1 MNSSKVLVLAVAL
14 LAAGAALAAPCP
26 DADEDDYAD
35 CAVPGCDP
43 AGLTCGDCDD
53 SDAAIHPGAVE
64 WCNHADDDC
73 EGGVDEGSPR
83 TVSGERRIDLRP
95 GTSDLFGS
103 SIASVGDVDG
113 DGVSEIAVGAPQD
126 QWRGWNAGL
135 VTLYSGA
142 DRRILWESPS
152 TISQEKLGTSL
163 AGTGDMDGDGIPD
176 LLAGCPLR
184 DAIRILSGADGH
196 EIARCTDPAG
206 VNLGNDHGVASAGDL
221 DGDAVPEILAGDTM
235 NNEVLHHQGKVTVF
249 RFDRASSTCS
259 IRLEIWDNPG
269 DYYDNLGHS
278 VAGIGDVTGD
288 GVPDLA
294 AGEPGEDAGATN
306 SGAVLI
312 FSGADGSLVRRLTD
326 PAAALNDNLGIDVHG
341 IEDLNGD
348 GVPDVV
354 ASTERRGSWEG
365 EVILFSGADGAV
377 IRRLTDSST
386 VLAER
391 VGGAIDVVGDVDGDG
406 LDDVLAGARYATVD
420 GVTHCGRALV
430 FSSGTGAIL
439 GVLVPEVKV
448 AEALFG
454 WAVAEAGDATGDGI
468 PEFAVGSPYDD
479 VAGVVDSGSFAVF
492 AVESVCDDDGVSP
505 FSGDCDDT
513 DAGVWGRP
521 TEARGLHFTSGKTS
535 LGWTGPE
542 DAGGDDAVTYDTL
555 RSSSAGSFGAEACFE
570 TAEYDSATEDIEDPA
585 TGTGFYYLV
594 RAASA
599 CGDGDLGTWGDL
611 DLPREAAT
619 CP

>member
-1 MNSSKVLVLAVAL
+1 MGSSKVLALAVAL

-35 CAVPGCDP
+35 CTVPGCDP
-43 AGLTCGDCDD
+43 VGLTCGDCDD
-53 SDAAIHPGAVE
+53 SDPALHPGAVE
-64 WCNHADDDC
+64 WCDHADDDC
-73 EGGVDEGSPR
+73 EGGVDEGFPR
-83 TVSGERRIDLRP
+83 TVSGERHVDHRP
-95 GTSDLFGS
+95 GPNDLFGW
-103 SIASVGDVDG
+103 SIASVGDVNG
-113 DGVSEIAVGAPQD
+113 DGVSEIAVGSPND
-126 QWRGWNAGL
+126 EFRGWDAGL

-176 LLAGCPLR
+176 LLAGCPLHE
-184 DAIRILSGADGH
+184 AIRILSGADGH
-196 EIARCTDPAG
+196 EIARCVDDGGGNAG
-206 VNLGNDHGVASAGDL
+206 IDHGIASVGDL
-221 DGDAVPEILAGDTM
+221 DGDGVPEIASGSPQ
-235 NNEVLHHQGKVTVF
+235 NNEFLHHQGKVTVY
-249 RFDRASSTCS
+249 RFDRTTGLCS
-259 IRLEIWDNPG
+259 IHLEIWDNPG
-269 DYYDNLGHS
+269 DYYDNLGQS
-278 VAGIGDVTGD
+278 VAGSPDVNGD
-288 GVPDLA
+288 GIPDIL
-294 AGEPGEDAGATN
+294 AGEPGDDKAATN

-312 FSGADGSLVRRLTD
+312 LSGADGSLVRRLID

-354 ASTERRGSWEG
+354 ASTERRGGWEG

-377 IRRLTDSST
+377 IRRLTDTST

-430 FSSGTGAIL
+430 FSSKTGAIL
-439 GVLVPEVKV
+439 GVLLPPVKV

-454 WAVAEAGDATGDGI
+454 WAVAEAGDGTGDGI
-468 PEFAVGSPYDD
+468 PEFAVGAPYDD
-479 VAGVVDSGSFAVF
+479 VAGVVDSGSFGVF
-492 AVESVCDDDGVSP
+492 AIESVCDEDGVSP

-513 DAGVWGRP
+513 DSGVWGRP
-521 TEARGLHFTSGKTS
+521 TEARDLRFTSGKTS
-535 LGWTGPE
+535 LGWMGPE

-555 RSSSAGSFGAEACFE
+555 RSSLAGSFGAEACFE
-570 TAEYDSATEDIEDPA
+570 ADEYDTATEDIADPGA
-585 TGTGFYYLV
+585 GSGFYYLV

-599 CGDGDLGTWGDL
+599 CGEGGLGLWGSL
-611 DLPREAAT
+611 GLPREAAA